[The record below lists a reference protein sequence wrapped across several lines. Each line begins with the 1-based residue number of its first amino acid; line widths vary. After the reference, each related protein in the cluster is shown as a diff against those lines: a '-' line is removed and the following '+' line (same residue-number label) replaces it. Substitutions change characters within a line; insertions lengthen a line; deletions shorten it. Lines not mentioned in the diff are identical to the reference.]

1 MSLRAISAAA
11 AALVI
16 ALVASL
22 GITPPRAARAQ
33 TMYGVDVSSFQG
45 SIDWS
50 AAAASGIS
58 FAYIR
63 AGVGQSNPDLSFRP
77 NWTAAGQAG
86 VLRGAYLYFHP
97 ADDPQSEAN
106 LLINQLA
113 SVGFGGG
120 SLVPA
125 IDVETTDGLPP
136 ASVAS
141 QLAATVAD
149 VENWLG
155 QPPAIYASPT
165 WWDGNVA
172 SGSFVS
178 DPLWVANWGVS
189 SPGLPANGWGG
200 HGWRV
205 WQYTDAGSVA
215 GITGTVDMDQSGAY
229 PMPLMGPSGTVT
241 TLPATEAA
249 TSFNVC
255 WTITGVGAA
264 HTVVWE
270 EPNNGAWTEYTDTT
284 APCTTFFGQPGTTYG
299 FGVQVFDHQ
308 GHTITPFFAQPDTT
322 TTVSSSA
329 TSGLPF
335 KSMYVVDDTGLLHVA
350 SAPPLPVTWVWVGAD
365 IARGISVDADGLG
378 GQVLDGFGGLHN
390 FGNATPITTGVYWP
404 GWAIARGFVMRSD
417 QKSGYILDGFGGVHP
432 FGGAPY
438 VYVTGYWPNWN
449 IANAIVLRQ
458 DGESG
463 YVMDGFGGL
472 HPFAA
477 AGVTMPPV
485 PTTAYWPNWDIARS
499 VVLLSNGTA
508 GYTLDGFGGVHG
520 FGGAPPI
527 ANPSYWPNWD
537 IARGLVMVN
546 DTQGYLYDGFAGV
559 HPIGTAPGVVSP
571 FWIQSDVARGIAAA
585 P

>member
-1 MSLRAISAAA
+1 MSAAA

-33 TMYGVDVSSFQG
+33 TLYGVDVSSFQG
-45 SIDWS
+45 SINWS
-50 AAAASGIS
+50 EAAASGIS

-63 AGVGQSNPDLSFRP
+63 AGVGESNPDLSFRP

-165 WWDGNVA
+165 WWDDNVA
-172 SGSFVS
+172 SGAFTS

-215 GITGTVDMDQSGAY
+215 GINGAVDMDQSGAY
-229 PMPLMGPSGTVT
+229 PMPLVGPSGTVS
-241 TLPATEAA
+241 TLPATESA

-255 WTITGVGAA
+255 WTITGTGAA

-270 EPNNGAWTEYTDTT
+270 EPNNGAWSEYTDTT
-284 APCTTFFGQPGTTYG
+284 ALCTTFFGRPGTTYG
-299 FGVQVFDHQ
+299 FAVQVFDQ
-308 GHTITPFFAQPDTT
+308 QNHTITPFFAQPDTS
-322 TTVSSSA
+322 TTVSSNA

-335 KSMYVVDDTGLLHVA
+335 KSMYVVDGAGLLHVA
-350 SAPPLPVTWVWVGAD
+350 SSPLLQISMAWFGQDV
-365 IARGISVDADGLG
+365 ARGVYLDGDGLG
-378 GQVLDGFGGLHN
+378 GQVLDGFGGLHY
-390 FGNATPITTGVYWP
+390 FGNASGISSGISWP
-404 GWAIARGFVMRSD
+404 EWAIARGFVMRSD
-417 QKSGYILDGFGGVHP
+417 EKSGYILDGFGGVHP
-432 FGGAPY
+432 FGGAPA
-438 VYVTGYWPNWN
+438 VTSTGYWPNWD
-449 IANAIVLRQ
+449 IARAIVLRSN
-458 DGESG
+458 GGSG
-463 YVMDGFGGL
+463 YVLDGFGGL

-477 AGVTMPPV
+477 AGFAMPSVPV
-485 PTTAYWPNWDIARS
+485 TAYWPNWDIAKS
-499 VVLLSNGTA
+499 LVLLSSGVG
-508 GYTLDGFGGVHG
+508 GYTLDGFGGVHA
-520 FGGAPPI
+520 FGGAAAI
-527 ANPSYWPNWD
+527 QNPSYWPNWD
-537 IARGLVMVN
+537 IARAIVLVN
-546 DTQGYLYDGFAGV
+546 DTQGYLVDGLCGV
-559 HPIGTAPGVVSP
+559 HPLGTAPSVVTPFQIQADTARGVS
-571 FWIQSDVARGIAAA
+571 VAR
-585 P
+585 